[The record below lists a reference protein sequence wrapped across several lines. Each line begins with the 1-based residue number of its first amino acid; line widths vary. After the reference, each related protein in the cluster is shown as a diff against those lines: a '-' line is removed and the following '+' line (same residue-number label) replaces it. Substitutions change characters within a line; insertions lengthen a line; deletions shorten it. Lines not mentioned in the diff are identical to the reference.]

1 MKKET
6 LPFIMFLL
14 VFAGALSFT
23 SCEENDEIKIPAVY
37 HMYNVESP
45 FWHYVVNGETLKLL
59 GWSIDETKSS
69 KGLHIDLVKYYFDGE
84 LIESS
89 TSSPFALNYPIKNM
103 SIGEHELK
111 VYLEVSGKGYANVK
125 VTKLYPVYVL
135 EEPFALDYDTYFD
148 NDYEADKVTVS
159 NGETLSGHTVPSEDN
174 TIDATITKVE
184 YYWDDNLFGASS
196 IAPYN
201 FSYPVNNEKA
211 GKHNFK
217 TVVTTNTEYG
227 EFTITGEQVVVVK

>member
-1 MKKET
+1 
-6 LPFIMFLL
+6 
-14 VFAGALSFT
+14 VA
-23 SCEENDEIKIPAVY
+23 
-37 HMYNVESP
+37 
-45 FWHYVVNGETLKLL
+45 NGETLKLL